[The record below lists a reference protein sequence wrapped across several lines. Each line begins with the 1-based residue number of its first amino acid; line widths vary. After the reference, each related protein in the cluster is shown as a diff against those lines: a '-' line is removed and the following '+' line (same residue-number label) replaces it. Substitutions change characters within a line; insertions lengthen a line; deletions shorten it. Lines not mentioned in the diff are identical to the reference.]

1 MRGAVREEEEEEE
14 VLGMWAGA
22 LSCDASE
29 EREWMR
35 VGGGR
40 GKELESGCS
49 ARGKSTLGV
58 RAGCWRASLVARPLT
73 RHNRLCCTVGGPKGA

>member
-22 LSCDASE
+22 LSCDASG

-35 VGGGR
+35 VGGGTGWEGTGKRLQCEGKVDVR
-40 GKELESGCS
+40 G
-49 ARGKSTLGV
+49 ARGSPTVL
-58 RAGCWRASLVARPLT
+58 ASLAVARPLT
-73 RHNRLCCTVGGPKGA
+73 RQRLGRGPKGA